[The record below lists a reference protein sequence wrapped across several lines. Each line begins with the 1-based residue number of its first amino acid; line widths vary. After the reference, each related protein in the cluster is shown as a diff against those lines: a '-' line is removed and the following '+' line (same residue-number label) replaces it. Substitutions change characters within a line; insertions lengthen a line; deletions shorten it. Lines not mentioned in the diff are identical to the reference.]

1 MADEKVK
8 LIRVRSGRDD
18 NRVAIWDVDPLH
30 PTGEIFVAGDRVVEA
45 ALTPAVERAL
55 ASGELLETAE
65 PAVVEE
71 VIIRKK
77 TREEVLAEI
86 KAAGGKVP
94 GERGYLWT
102 DTAPKPATPQ
112 AWTESAAGEHSTTQ
126 PAPPAPAVPKSGP
139 QVSGKK
145 P

>member
-1 MADEKVK
+1 MADVK
-8 LIRVRSGRDD
+8 LIRVRSGRED
-18 NRVAIWDVDPLH
+18 NRVALWDVDAAH

-55 ASGELLETAE
+55 ASGELLETSE

-71 VIIRKK
+71 VIVRKK

-86 KAAGGKVP
+86 RAAGGHAAN
-94 GERGYLWT
+94 
-102 DTAPKPATPQ
+102 APR
-112 AWTESAAGEHSTTQ
+112 AWTEGAAGEHPQTVETEPP
-126 PAPPAPAVPKSGP
+126 PARMPTAPAVPKSGP
-139 QVSGKK
+139 QSGSSGKK